1 MQFYRVIVC
10 HDREE
15 KIERRKRKKVSLSL
29 AAKLTDRTQILFLNV
44 VILVIVLVGGL
55 FIS

>member
-1 MQFYRVIVC
+1 MC

-15 KIERRKRKKVSLSL
+15 KIEKRKGKKVSPSL

-44 VILVIVLVGGL
+44 VTLVIVLVGGL